1 MVVMAYSVVHLPAMV
16 KATFFLPLADNDGR
30 SLEAE
35 ITAVEDECFV
45 AFGAWT
51 LSGYFKG
58 AWRSDTGERQLDTSA
73 AYTVLLPAERV
84 PELEAILRRFK
95 AGTKQEA
102 IYLELV
108 REIDLR
114 YL

>member
-1 MVVMAYSVVHLPAMV
+1 MV
-16 KATFFLPLADNDGR
+16 KATFFLPLTDNDGR

-35 ITAVEDECFV
+35 IAAVEDECFL

-95 AGTKQEA
+95 ARTTQVA

-108 REIDLR
+108 QEIDLR